1 MCRSVGS
8 VLPAFRQ
15 CLGPG
20 GVNVL
25 NVQSHP
31 MNICP
36 APKANIV
43 PLDKPSFVVIN
54 YPFFKFGNI
63 LTQRFFI
70 LFFCQ
75 PAFATRCGHVIKFL
89 LTECKQQCCVYSD
102 KCPWRGFVPFSLPFF
117 LPASWNAD
125 LMAGAGTGI

>member
-1 MCRSVGS
+1 MCRSVES

-25 NVQSHP
+25 NAQSHP

-54 YPFFKFGNI
+54 SPFFKFGNI
-63 LTQRFFI
+63 LTQNKDFYFIFF
-70 LFFCQ
+70 
-75 PAFATRCGHVIKFL
+75 A
-89 LTECKQQCCVYSD
+89 
-102 KCPWRGFVPFSLPFF
+102 SLP
-117 LPASWNAD
+117 LQLDVA
-125 LMAGAGTGI
+125 M